1 MAYNAPMYIESVP
14 NRGSRPAILLRESWR
29 EGKKTRKRTIANLSN
44 WPPEKIELLR
54 AVLKGATVVSD
65 LASSFQ
71 TTRSMP
77 HGHVSAVLGTIRKLG
92 MDRLIAS
99 RRSRQRDLVV
109 AMVASRILFPGS
121 KLAVSRGLGSEARS
135 SSLGH
140 VLGVEDVD
148 EDELYAAMDW
158 LLQRQPAIE
167 KKLVE
172 RHLAAG
178 SLVLYDLSAAHFE
191 GRHCPLAKI
200 GYPRGGPK
208 NKLQVNF
215 GLLADDQGRPVAVEV
230 FEGNTGDPTTFT
242 SQVKKIRQR
251 FKLERIIYVGDR
263 GMITSARIR
272 EDLQGN
278 EGIDWITAL
287 RSTQIRALVK
297 QGAFQPS
304 LFDEVDLAEISSP
317 DYPGERLVVCRNPL
331 LAVERS
337 RKREALLL
345 STQKKLDLIV
355 AATSRQRRPLRNAKK
370 IALKVG
376 NILGRSKVGKHF
388 RITITDDSFTYE
400 RDQERI
406 NQEKAIDG
414 IYVVRTSVPANN
426 MGPDEIVSSY
436 KGLSRVEQAFRMMKS
451 IDLKVRPIYHRLE
464 DRVRA
469 HFFLCMLA
477 YYVDWHLRD
486 ALAPLLFEDDDV
498 QGAQASRESAVA
510 KAQSSPSARRKAGTK
525 RTDDGYQVQSLKTLL
540 DHLACIVLNEHR
552 PTIKG
557 IDDTFFKVTD
567 VDPLSARAF
576 GLLEVR
582 PPVHP

>member
-200 GYPRGGPK
+200 G
-208 NKLQVNF
+208 
-215 GLLADDQGRPVAVEV
+215 
-230 FEGNTGDPTTFT
+230 
-242 SQVKKIRQR
+242 
-251 FKLERIIYVGDR
+251 
-263 GMITSARIR
+263 
-272 EDLQGN
+272 
-278 EGIDWITAL
+278 
-287 RSTQIRALVK
+287 
-297 QGAFQPS
+297 
-304 LFDEVDLAEISSP
+304 
-317 DYPGERLVVCRNPL
+317 
-331 LAVERS
+331 
-337 RKREALLL
+337 
-345 STQKKLDLIV
+345 
-355 AATSRQRRPLRNAKK
+355 
-370 IALKVG
+370 
-376 NILGRSKVGKHF
+376 
-388 RITITDDSFTYE
+388 
-400 RDQERI
+400 
-406 NQEKAIDG
+406 
-414 IYVVRTSVPANN
+414 
-426 MGPDEIVSSY
+426 
-436 KGLSRVEQAFRMMKS
+436 
-451 IDLKVRPIYHRLE
+451 
-464 DRVRA
+464 
-469 HFFLCMLA
+469 
-477 YYVDWHLRD
+477 
-486 ALAPLLFEDDDV
+486 
-498 QGAQASRESAVA
+498 
-510 KAQSSPSARRKAGTK
+510 
-525 RTDDGYQVQSLKTLL
+525 
-540 DHLACIVLNEHR
+540 
-552 PTIKG
+552 
-557 IDDTFFKVTD
+557 
-567 VDPLSARAF
+567 
-576 GLLEVR
+576 
-582 PPVHP
+582 